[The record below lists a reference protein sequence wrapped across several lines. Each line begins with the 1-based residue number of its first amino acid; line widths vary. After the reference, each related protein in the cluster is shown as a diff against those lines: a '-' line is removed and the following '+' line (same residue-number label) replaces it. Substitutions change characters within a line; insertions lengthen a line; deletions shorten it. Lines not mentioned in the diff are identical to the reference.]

1 MSNVIYFLTCN
12 GFKKP
17 NFLPIYAKALFI
29 YSDLASRVP

>member
-17 NFLPIYAKALFI
+17 NFLPIYAKAPFI
-29 YSDLASRVP
+29 HPDLA